1 MGFPLFRRLKLRQ
14 TMYSSRLKRLR
25 IVKYRPCL
33 LLPLLVLGACAAP
46 YDPLE
51 DYEEVDSVTNL
62 SAPAAEPGNFAP
74 ENRGQ
79 VERGKYMIELL
90 GCGACHTEGALTG
103 YPDTEQS
110 LAGSTTG
117 IAYTNP
123 LEHKN
128 PGVVYPSNITPDVE
142 TGIGGLSDRQIVN
155 AIRAG
160 ADQHAGRRITVM
172 PWQGYARMTVEDVD
186 AIVAYLRSIKPIH
199 NKVPA
204 AVPPGTKARY
214 PYVHFGV
221 YQSR

>member
-1 MGFPLFRRLKLRQ
+1 M
-14 TMYSSRLKRLR
+14 
-25 IVKYRPCL
+25 KYRTCW
-33 LLPLLVLGACAAP
+33 LLPLLALGACAAP

-51 DYEEVDSVTNL
+51 DYEEVDAVTNL
-62 SAPAAEPGNFAP
+62 NAPPVEPGTFAP
-74 ENRGQ
+74 QNRGQ
-79 VERGKYMIELL
+79 VERGKYMVELL
-90 GCGACHTEGALTG
+90 GCGACHTDGALTG
-103 YPDTEQS
+103 YPDTEQP

-142 TGIGGLSDRQIVN
+142 TGIGGLTDRQIVN

-160 ADQHAGRRITVM
+160 AGQHAGRRITVM

-186 AIVAYLRSIKPIH
+186 AIVAYLRSIKPVQ

-204 AVPPGTKARY
+204 AVPPGTKASY

>member
-1 MGFPLFRRLKLRQ
+1 MQSRQ
-14 TMYSSRLKRLR
+14 
-25 IVKYRPCL
+25 L
-33 LLPLLVLGACAAP
+33 LLLWLLALGACAAP

-51 DYEEVDSVTNL
+51 DYEAVDSITDVD
-62 SAPAAEPGNFAP
+62 APAAEPGTFAP

-79 VERGKYMIELL
+79 VERGKYMVELL
-90 GCGACHTEGALTG
+90 GCGACHTQGALTG
-103 YPDTEQS
+103 YPDPEQP
-110 LAGSTTG
+110 LAGSNIG

-123 LEHKN
+123 LEHRN

-142 TGIGGLSDRQIVN
+142 TGIGGLSDQQIIN

-172 PWQGYARMTVEDVD
+172 PWQGYARMTVDDVN
-186 AIVAYLRSIKPIH
+186 AIVAYLRSIKPVR
-199 NKVPA
+199 NEVPPT
-204 AVPPGTKARY
+204 VPPGSKARH